1 MLLEILINIYNMKHL
16 RKFNENNIDSKTFSF
31 KYKDLIDSKDIVI
44 TDSRDYISIKCKEGI
59 TIPELEELS
68 IKKEDDTYY
77 ITKMLKFDFGDVYT
91 FDMDSLGDI
100 LKKSPVEIKSELQSI
115 YNKTFENPY
124 HLNKI
129 KLREL
134 FFDFY
139 K

>member
-16 RKFNENNIDSKTFSF
+16 RKFNENNIDSKTFSV

>member
-16 RKFNENNIDSKTFSF
+16 RKFNENNIDSKTFSV

-44 TDSRDYISIKCKEGI
+44 TDSRDYISIKCKEDI

-91 FDMDSLGDI
+91 FDMESLGDI

-124 HLNKI
+124 HLKKI